1 MHDVREAVDKFS
13 RGVSEN
19 MKEVRGK
26 LYHVITGNNRIV
38 QFRIGENGKLILE
51 NTVKSINVQ
60 TQRLSEARK
69 KILDAGRQVP
79 IK

>member
-1 MHDVREAVDKFS
+1 MVREAVGNFS

-19 MKEVRGK
+19 MKEVGK

-51 NTVKSINVQ
+51 NTVKSINLQ
-60 TQRLSEARK
+60 TKKLSDARK
-69 KILDAGRQVP
+69 KIIDAGKRGQ

>member
-1 MHDVREAVDKFS
+1 MVREAVGNFS
-13 RGVSEN
+13 RGVTEN

-51 NTVKSINVQ
+51 NTVKSINLQ
-60 TQRLSEARK
+60 TKKLSDARK
-69 KILDAGRQVP
+69 KIIDAGKRGQ